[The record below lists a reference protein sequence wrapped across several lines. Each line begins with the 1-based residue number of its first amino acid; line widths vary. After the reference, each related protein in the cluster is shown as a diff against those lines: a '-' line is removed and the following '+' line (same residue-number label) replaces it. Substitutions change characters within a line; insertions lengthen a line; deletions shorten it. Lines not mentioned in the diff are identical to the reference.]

1 MELILVRH
9 AEPVEAHSATEAEA
23 DPGLSERGRIQAG
36 RVASWLTAA
45 RIDRVI
51 SSPARRAVETATPTA
66 SGAGVEVVV
75 DDRLR
80 DANEDPRHYVPIEV
94 DRERDREGYLE
105 RVESYRSSPR
115 LSGIVTRVNESL
127 EEWAARSRGERIAV
141 FCHGSVINVYA
152 AGVLGLSSLAFLE
165 AGYASAHRFM
175 ISSKGI
181 RSVQSLNET
190 AYLSL

>member
-9 AEPVEAHSATEAEA
+9 AEPVEAHREEGVPA
-23 DPGLSERGRIQAG
+23 DPGLSERGRIQAEQ
-36 RVASWLTAA
+36 AAAWLTSR
-45 RIDRVI
+45 RIDRVV
-51 SSPARRAVETATPTA
+51 SSPARRAKETAVATA
-66 SGAGVEVVV
+66 SLANVDVVLE
-75 DDRLR
+75 DRLR
-80 DANEDPRHYVPIEV
+80 DANEDPSHYVPIEV
-94 DRERDREGYLE
+94 DRARDREGYLE

-115 LSGIVTRVNESL
+115 LAGIVSRVNASL
-127 EEWAARSRGERIAV
+127 EEWIGEAQGQRIAV

-152 AGVLGLSSLAFLE
+152 AGVLGLDALAFLE

-190 AYLSL
+190 AYLDG